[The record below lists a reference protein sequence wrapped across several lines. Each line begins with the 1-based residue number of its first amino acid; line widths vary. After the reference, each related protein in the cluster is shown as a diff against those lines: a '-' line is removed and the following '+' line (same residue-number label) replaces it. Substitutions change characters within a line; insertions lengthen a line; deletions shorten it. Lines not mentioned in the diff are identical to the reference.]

1 MDDYAADGARF
12 ASRIPMAFIRAA
24 PRRFAI
30 DLRIQGQAMVVAQ
43 LISDRILSF
52 L

>member
-12 ASRIPMAFIRAA
+12 ASHIAMAFIGAA

-43 LISDRILSF
+43 LISDRILNF